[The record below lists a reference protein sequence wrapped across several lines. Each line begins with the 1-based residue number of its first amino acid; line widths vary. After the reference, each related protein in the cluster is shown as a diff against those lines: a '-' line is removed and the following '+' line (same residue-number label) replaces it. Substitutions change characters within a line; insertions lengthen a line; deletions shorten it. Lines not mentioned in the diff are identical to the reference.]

1 MQYRILPHGGEKIGV
16 IGLGLGSVTPGTDV
30 YSLLDYSLEKG
41 INFYDLCGAYDF
53 IYPEIKRTLS
63 RHRSE
68 VFTQMHLGAVYK
80 NGAYAFSRN
89 LRTVKDTFNRLL
101 DTTGLEYTDFGF
113 LHCIDEEKDL
123 EYVLNKGIYELALKL
138 KAQGIIKH
146 LGFSTHS
153 PLIAEKL
160 INLGGFDLFM
170 FSINAAFDFKKG
182 DYAVGDSEEREN
194 LYRLAQSK
202 GVAISAMKPFAGGQL
217 LNAKLSP
224 LGIALTPVQC
234 LAYVLERPAVV
245 TVVAGATK
253 ISDIDDY
260 MNYFTASKDE
270 LDYSALGTVLPED
283 AKGRCLYCNHCAP
296 CPKKI
301 NVGLVNKYYDLS
313 KLGDP
318 LAKQH
323 YLNLDHHASECN
335 DCGHCDRRC
344 PFKTQQIKR
353 MHEIAGYFGI

>member
-30 YSLLDYSLEKG
+30 CSLLDYSLEKG

-89 LRTVKDTFNRLL
+89 LSTVKDTFNRLL

-138 KAQGIIKH
+138 KGQGIIKH

-153 PLIAEKL
+153 PLIAE
-160 INLGGFDLFM
+160 N
-170 FSINAAFDFKKG
+170 S
-182 DYAVGDSEEREN
+182 
-194 LYRLAQSK
+194 
-202 GVAISAMKPFAGGQL
+202 
-217 LNAKLSP
+217 
-224 LGIALTPVQC
+224 
-234 LAYVLERPAVV
+234 
-245 TVVAGATK
+245 
-253 ISDIDDY
+253 
-260 MNYFTASKDE
+260 
-270 LDYSALGTVLPED
+270 
-283 AKGRCLYCNHCAP
+283 
-296 CPKKI
+296 
-301 NVGLVNKYYDLS
+301 
-313 KLGDP
+313 
-318 LAKQH
+318 
-323 YLNLDHHASECN
+323 
-335 DCGHCDRRC
+335 
-344 PFKTQQIKR
+344 
-353 MHEIAGYFGI
+353 